1 MIGVLILGSK
11 EYPFGSGKGG
21 DPIPSGGMETYVNDL
36 AGDLSALCRLKIVTR
51 LFEGTPARESR
62 GNIEVFRVPWKR
74 GRWLRNPSFN
84 LLSFLIALRARR
96 GVDIVYS
103 NGIVAGFFGY
113 VLARMLRKKAVFR
126 PAGICYSQYPQ
137 PLRQALF
144 VMEKLVFRKS
154 DALVFHSD
162 GEEANARRAFG
173 FRPEKAHVILTGFP
187 IEKFRSGRQDRR
199 EEFGALGKVV
209 ITSVSRLVQVKGLN
223 YLLEACSF
231 AGGDFRLIIVGSGPE
246 EKQLRAMAS
255 ALGISGKVGFEG
267 FRLDVPDILAITDI
281 FVVSSVSEGLPT
293 SLLEAMAAGAAC
305 IVTDIGLPIRHLKT
319 GLVVAPRDSEA
330 LGNAIRVLMK
340 NDALRK
346 ELGAN
351 ASVFVAENCTPRM
364 AAEKHLDMFRDVLG
378 EMA

>member
-126 PAGICYSQYPQ
+126 PAGICYSQYPP

-173 FRPEKAHVILTGFP
+173 
-187 IEKFRSGRQDRR
+187 RQDRS

-223 YLLEACSF
+223 YLLEACAF